1 MSYGDSYDDR
11 GMVKWA
17 GFYLSEHTDLMNKD
31 DKKRLTS
38 PSQKPQM
45 ELDEINKI
53 MEEARM
59 KDKSVC
65 IQMEARDLNGNYFP
79 DVIGKIKGFDELGI
93 YIEETKIGYDEIRHV
108 CLYSHTKWQSSK
120 EF

>member
-45 ELDEINKI
+45 ELGEINKI
-53 MEEARM
+53 MEEARL

-65 IQMEARDLNGNYFP
+65 IQMEARDLNGNYYP
-79 DVIGKIKGFDELGI
+79 DIIGKIKGFDELGI
-93 YIEETKIGYDEIRHV
+93 YMEETKIGYDEIRNV
-108 CLYSHTKWQSSK
+108 CLYSHIKWQSSK

>member
-53 MEEARM
+53 MEEARQ

-93 YIEETKIGYDEIRHV
+93 YI
-108 CLYSHTKWQSSK
+108 
-120 EF
+120 

>member
-53 MEEARM
+53 MEEARL

-93 YIEETKIGYDEIRHV
+93 YIEETKIGYYEIRNV
-108 CLYSHTKWQSSK
+108 NFIYQKKWNSTN
-120 EF
+120 